1 MESSNI
7 STNTTSSINSI
18 HASSTAST
26 DITTNT
32 IPVPFQ
38 HSQGCTTNP
47 PTAKSPKVKTLP
59 FKISGGPNPNPSYS
73 NSPTANT
80 PKVKVI
86 PDPGKIGSECP
97 TGHRPTVKHSK
108 VKVSPIKI
116 GELKPNTSHTSKE
129 KTDKTKTKNTRT
141 DTYNT
146 NASEYSNKVTFS
158 SLISSHPRPHS
169 ISPPKR

>member
-1 MESSNI
+1 MESRNI
-7 STNTTSSINSI
+7 STNTTSSIISI

-32 IPVPFQ
+32 IPLPFQ

-47 PTAKSPKVKTLP
+47 PTAKSPKVKALP
-59 FKISGGPNPNPSYS
+59 FKISGPCSPNPNPSYS
-73 NSPTANT
+73 NSPTTNP

-86 PDPGKIGSECP
+86 PDPGKIGRN
-97 TGHRPTVKHSK
+97 RPTSHPPTAKRSK
-108 VKVSPIKI
+108 VKVSPKR
-116 GELKPNTSHTSKE
+116 GQLKPNTSHTSKT

-146 NASEYSNKVTFS
+146 NASEYSNTIPVS
-158 SLISSHPRPHS
+158 SIISSHP
-169 ISPPKR
+169 SPGPPGST